1 MADLNLVR
9 ENLEKRGYSAKAF
22 ATGAEAAEY
31 LSSVIQDTVVVFGGT
46 QTAEDLG
53 LYEKLGQNNTVI
65 KNAERRARL
74 QDKEFQKEVMSS
86 PVFIASANG
95 VSEDGDIV
103 NIDGFGNRTSGILH
117 GHERVFLVIGRNKI
131 VPTLEDAV
139 FRARNVAAPRNAQK
153 KQLNTPCAING
164 DRCYDCNSPQR
175 ICRGME
181 ILLRPVRSCKTEIV
195 LVDEDLGM

>member
-1 MADLNLVR
+1 MA
-9 ENLEKRGYSAKAF
+9 NLEQVRQNFEKKGYSAKAF
-22 ATGAEAAEY
+22 TTGVEATEY
-31 LSSVIQDTVVVFGGT
+31 LSSVIQGTSVVFGGT

-53 LYEKLGQNNTVI
+53 LYKKLGQNNTII

-95 VSEDGDIV
+95 VSEEGDIV

-117 GHERVFLVIGRNKI
+117 GHEHVYLVIGRNKI

-139 FRARNVAAPRNAQK
+139 FRARNVAAPKNAQK
-153 KQLNTPCAING
+153 KQLKTPCAVSG

-175 ICRGME
+175 ICRGMM
-181 ILLRPVRSCKTEIV
+181 ILLRPVRSCKIEII